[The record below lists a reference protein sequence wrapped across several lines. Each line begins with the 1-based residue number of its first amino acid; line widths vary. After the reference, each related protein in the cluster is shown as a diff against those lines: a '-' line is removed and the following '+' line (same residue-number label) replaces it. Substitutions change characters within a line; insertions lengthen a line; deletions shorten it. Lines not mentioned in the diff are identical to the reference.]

1 MYIARKPIPG
11 GYEYSLKESYYEAP
25 YWKSKVILNLGTNP
39 ERFIV
44 YYSDVAFSV
53 DLEETLEKLGY
64 KVSQVELEK
73 LFLRFLKPETR
84 RIILQFERPQKLFS
98 ERGKDRIELE
108 NFHPF
113 DVKRY
118 IVLKFGVNEPEKFL
132 NYPYPFLKY
141 LLNKSRDEIENF
153 FWDMEDKLTYREK
166 QRYVRSIFGV
176 SKITSGMTQ
185 KDLDIK
191 FMENFCK
198 IIEDEVFRMGMEKDE
213 LIKTYFCRYL
223 WLYFDYGYKPSSV
236 VYYEPSFE
244 QLYLVASYYLEVS
257 VDFIKKASAKE
268 LMKLY
273 RKKVKILHPDKG
285 GSHESFIR
293 FKKIIEELLKIKT
306 NYET

>member
-25 YWKSKVILNLGTNP
+25 FWKSKVILNLGTNP

-64 KVSQVELEK
+64 KVSQVELER
-73 LFLRFLKPETR
+73 LFLRFLRPETR
-84 RIILQFERPQKLFS
+84 RIILQFERPQKLYS
-98 ERGKDRIELE
+98 KKDKIKIDLK

-118 IVLKFGVNEPEKFL
+118 VALKFGVNEPEKFL

-176 SKITSGMTQ
+176 LKVTSRMTP
-185 KDLDIK
+185 KDLDVK
-191 FMENFCK
+191 FLEHFCETV
-198 IIEDEVFRMGMEKDE
+198 EDETFRMGMEKEE
-213 LIKTYFCRYL
+213 LIRTYFCRYL
-223 WLYFDYGYKPSSV
+223 WLYFDYGYRPSPT

-244 QLYLVASYYLEVS
+244 QLYLFASYYLGVS
-257 VDFIKKASAKE
+257 VEFIKQASTKE
-268 LMKLY
+268 LLKIY
-273 RKKVKILHPDKG
+273 RKKAKVLHPDKG

-293 FKKIIEELLKIKT
+293 FKKIVEELLKIKT
-306 NYET
+306 RYET